1 VGLQLPGELTTL
13 LNTLGQKYPEADET
27 KLIEMGRSF
36 VKFGD
41 KVETIVKDGRAK
53 ASTVWADGESS
64 DIAAFKKWW
73 TDKDS
78 PVAVLDDVCK
88 GMVVAG
94 TGMMIV
100 GGIVLLLKI
109 GIIHQLVILAMQI
122 AQAIAKAPATWGA
135 SLAEIPIFQQI
146 SRKIIEN
153 LIQEVATK
161 LING

>member
-1 VGLQLPGELTTL
+1 VGLQLPSELCTL
-13 LNTLGQKYPEADET
+13 LSTLGQKYPEADET

-36 VKFGD
+36 IKFGD
-41 KVETIVKDGRAK
+41 KVGTIIADAKAK

-73 TDKDS
+73 TDQDS
-78 PVAVLDDVCK
+78 PVAVLEDICK
-88 GMVVAG
+88 AMVVAG

-100 GGIVLLLKI
+100 GGIILLLKI

-135 SLAEIPIFQQI
+135 SLAEIPIYQQI
-146 SRKIIEN
+146 SRK
-153 LIQEVATK
+153 LIDRLVEEVATK